1 MNPWQLLLT
10 PLILHKMRLI
20 KSIGFAIN
28 GLKICLKEPNFK
40 IHIGLAILAVTLGFV
55 FHISDMEWMVVI
67 ICIGL
72 LLGFEILNTAIE
84 QMCNS
89 FYPGFNPFVKIIK
102 DVSASAVIIVAIM
115 AVLCGAIIFIPKIF
129 F

>member
-1 MNPWQLLLT
+1 MNKWLVFLT

-20 KSIGFAIN
+20 KSIGYAIN

-72 LLGFEILNTAIE
+72 LLGFEILNTAME

-89 FYPGFNPFVKIIK
+89 IYPGFNPFVKIIK
-102 DVSASAVIIVAIM
+102 DVSAAAVLIVAIM
-115 AVLCGAIIFIPKIF
+115 AALCGAIIFIPKIF